1 VALGPADG
9 AATSCS
15 QLPLLGSQPREQP
28 QPRLAQML
36 QPWPLRYMPQ
46 ELWLRKLEDV
56 QCTAACGLLQQGATR
71 RRCKLQRP
79 VSQKVRRAPL
89 RWRLALVLSLTNAT
103 GIALQGLLPLAMPPG
118 RSCVPACRH
127 NKDAHNQGCMAG
139 QPCSP

>member
-1 VALGPADG
+1 MALGPADG

-15 QLPLLGSQPREQP
+15 QLPLLGSQPREQQQP

-46 ELWLRKLEDV
+46 ELWLRNLEDV

-79 VSQKVRRAPL
+79 VSQRVRRALL
-89 RWRLALVLSLTNAT
+89 RWQLALALSLTNAT
-103 GIALQGLLPLAMPPG
+103 GIA
-118 RSCVPACRH
+118 S
-127 NKDAHNQGCMAG
+127 
-139 QPCSP
+139 